1 MSSGTRKDT
10 LFNSVV
16 LFAAWLVVIAACVA
30 DDVDVDAGTHLVR
43 IAYRAQ

>member
-30 DDVDVDAGTHLVR
+30 DDVDAGTHGVR
-43 IAYRAQ
+43 AAYRAQ